1 MFKNSDFVGR
11 KIYVRSIKVR
21 AYDIGPIEH
30 SGMVKLSD
38 HSSLD
43 LELRVS
49 NLSSERLYEYITCK
63 GLPSA
68 KKLRRKVILLI

>member
-68 KKLRRKVILLI
+68 KNSEGR